1 MGDDPRD
8 QPRNHPYDVDWFRKS
23 HLENV
28 KRRGRLRK
36 AIGRISFAIDSSQGL
51 LIGLLSSLIIFGT
64 IGIVVAA
71 FYLGPAAFVGVL
83 VGLLGGLV
91 FVLNRKVGGSLQFGD
106 YGLLRKMIAEV
117 LALGLSMGL
126 LLFLFFGLPRL
137 IAFHPF

>member
-83 VGLLGGLV
+83 VGLLG
-91 FVLNRKVGGSLQFGD
+91 R
-106 YGLLRKMIAEV
+106 
-117 LALGLSMGL
+117 
-126 LLFLFFGLPRL
+126 FGLRSQPESGRVSPVRRL
-137 IAFHPF
+137 WASQKDDC